1 MKLKLLNYKV
11 TDLVFNTSG
20 GLASEGGIDDELN
33 MKVGQS
39 YSASNDRLFVVGFKV
54 AVKQKDY
61 SVHMEMRF
69 SFEADAV
76 ITDEFK
82 RSTFPTVNAPAIA
95 FPYLRSFLSILTMQ
109 AGFRP
114 VMLPSVNFVELARK
128 PVDGENEV

>member
-20 GLASEGGIDDELN
+20 GFAPEGVADDELS

-54 AVKQKDY
+54 AVRQKDY
-61 SVHMEMRF
+61 SIHMEMRF
-69 SFEADAV
+69 SFEADAT

-95 FPYLRSFLSILTMQ
+95 FPYLRSFLSIFTMQ
-109 AGFRP
+109 AGFQP
-114 VMLPSVNFVELARK
+114 VMLPSVNFVEFARK
-128 PVDGENEV
+128 SEGSKGEA